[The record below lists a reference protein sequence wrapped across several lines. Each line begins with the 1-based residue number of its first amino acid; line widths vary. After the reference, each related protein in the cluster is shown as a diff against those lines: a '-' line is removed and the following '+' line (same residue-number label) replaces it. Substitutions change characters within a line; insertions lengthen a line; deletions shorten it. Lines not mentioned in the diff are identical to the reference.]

1 MTTETADRAIEI
13 LLVEDNPAD
22 VRLTEEVIK
31 GSEHATNITVAE
43 DGVVAMEILRGEG
56 EHSGASRPD
65 LILLDLRLPRKDG
78 PEVLAD
84 INSDESPSQHSG
96 DDSDRHGGG
105 AEPAERV
112 QHPAEPLL
120 PQAHRVAAVQQCG
133 DTARHVQQTAYQPWS
148 ACGRAGVARVVRRQA
163 ALVVAVRRQLGF
175 APN

>member
-43 DGVVAMEILRGEG
+43 DGVEAMEILRGEG
-56 EHSGASRPD
+56 EHSGATRPD

-84 INSDESPSQHSG
+84 INSDENLVNIPVMILTGTEAEQSLLNAYNIPPSRFCRKPIELQRFNNVVTQLSMFSRQPISLGAPAGEQASQESG
-96 DDSDRHGGG
+96 GKRRWWWPFGG
-105 AEPAERV
+105 
-112 QHPAEPLL
+112 
-120 PQAHRVAAVQQCG
+120 
-133 DTARHVQQTAYQPWS
+133 S
-148 ACGRAGVARVVRRQA
+148 
-163 ALVVAVRRQLGF
+163 
-175 APN
+175 

>member
-84 INSDESPSQHSG
+84 INSDESLVNIPVMILTGTEAEQSLLNAYNIPPSRFCRKPIELQ
-96 DDSDRHGGG
+96 RFNN
-105 AEPAERV
+105 
-112 QHPAEPLL
+112 
-120 PQAHRVAAVQQCG
+120 
-133 DTARHVQQTAYQPWS
+133 
-148 ACGRAGVARVVRRQA
+148 VVT
-163 ALVVAVRRQLGF
+163 QLGMF
-175 APN
+175 SRQPISLGAPAAEQASQESSGGKRRWWWPFGGS

>member
-43 DGVVAMEILRGEG
+43 DGVVAMEVLRGEG
-56 EHSGASRPD
+56 EHSGAARPD

-84 INSDESPSQHSG
+84 INSDENLVNIPVMILTGTEAEQSLLNAYNIPPSRFCRKPIELQ
-96 DDSDRHGGG
+96 RFNN
-105 AEPAERV
+105 
-112 QHPAEPLL
+112 
-120 PQAHRVAAVQQCG
+120 
-133 DTARHVQQTAYQPWS
+133 
-148 ACGRAGVARVVRRQA
+148 VVT
-163 ALVVAVRRQLGF
+163 QLGMF
-175 APN
+175 SRQPISLGAPASEQASQESSGGKRRWWWPFGSS

>member
-31 GSEHATNITVAE
+31 GSEHATNITVAQ

-56 EHSGASRPD
+56 EHSGAARPD

-84 INSDESPSQHSG
+84 INSDENLVNIPVMILTGTEAEQSLLNAYNIPPSRFCRKPIELQ
-96 DDSDRHGGG
+96 RFNN
-105 AEPAERV
+105 
-112 QHPAEPLL
+112 
-120 PQAHRVAAVQQCG
+120 
-133 DTARHVQQTAYQPWS
+133 
-148 ACGRAGVARVVRRQA
+148 VVT
-163 ALVVAVRRQLGF
+163 QLGMF
-175 APN
+175 SRQPISLGAPAAEQTSQDSSGGKRRWWWPFGGS